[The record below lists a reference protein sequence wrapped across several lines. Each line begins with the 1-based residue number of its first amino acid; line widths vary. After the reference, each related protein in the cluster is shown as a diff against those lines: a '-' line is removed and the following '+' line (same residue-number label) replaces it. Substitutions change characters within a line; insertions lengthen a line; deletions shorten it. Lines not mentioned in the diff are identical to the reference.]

1 MGDTD
6 KKMKKL
12 FENWRGFI
20 NESPAEEYLKKDLE
34 ATAKTLQDAYKLNQE
49 LKAASEKA
57 PEKADEREKMLF
69 KKIVEPAMDLVDEMT
84 DKALNAK
91 TREELRVAR
100 KEWRESL
107 KASMAALSN
116 FYNTAR
122 KQGFIISKPY
132 LDMILKK
139 SEQDL
144 QHAKK
149 MLKITADMYK
159 GKINETT
166 T

>member
-1 MGDTD
+1 
-6 KKMKKL
+6 MKL
-12 FENWRGFI
+12 LLENWRKYI
-20 NESPAEEYLKKDLE
+20 NESPAEEYFKKDLE
-34 ATAKTLQDAYKLNQE
+34 STAKTLQDAYKLNQE
-49 LKAASEKA
+49 LKTASEKA
-57 PEKADEREKMLF
+57 PEKADEREGTLF
-69 KKIVEPAMDLVDEMT
+69 KKIVEPAMKLVDEMT
-84 DKALNAK
+84 EKAYAAE

-100 KEWRESL
+100 KEWRESI
-107 KASMAALSN
+107 KANMAALIN

-132 LDMILKK
+132 LDMILEK

-144 QHAKK
+144 QQAKK